1 MSALAITLAA
11 LALSTPGANDDPG
24 AIVDAIEHDR
34 GSVTAAGFIARPS
47 GSTTAIGEAA
57 NATTQPLDGPTM
69 AYLSDGDATAGWYG
83 AQSDN
88 LSHIRGTTVRGGH
101 DTVIVSMRVSVPAE
115 ANCLTLAASFFSEDY
130 GESVTDDPRY
140 FDTFLAELDP
150 AAPWSA
156 GDGDP
161 STLDAAANFALV
173 RMPDGLKPVSAW
185 VHSLSYST
193 EQAFGTRYDGTTQWH
208 TYKVPV
214 TPGVHQLDLSI
225 FDRGD
230 TEYDSTA
237 VVDNLRLIRRRPE
250 ACTYPGRDQFS
261 TAEDLDAP
269 AVTIRASGDRL
280 SGTASTGPTDTRTVT
295 VEAEGR
301 SWTTSV
307 HVDGTWAM
315 TPPGLAAGVHEA
327 RALQVDAA
335 GNEGRS
341 ARQAF
346 TVEATP
352 DPEPTSTPG
361 PTPPPSPTPD
371 GPPPPP
377 GGSGRPT
384 PAKPGGGS
392 PPPPPPGGAPPVADG
407 GAPPPARAAARCR
420 VPKLRGKTLRTAG
433 RALRR
438 AHCRIGRIARK
449 RARKGKRG
457 RVLSQAPRAGT
468 RRAGGTRVKLT
479 LRR

>member
-1 MSALAITLAA
+1 M
-11 LALSTPGANDDPG
+11 
-24 AIVDAIEHDR
+24 
-34 GSVTAAGFIARPS
+34 
-47 GSTTAIGEAA
+47 
-57 NATTQPLDGPTM
+57 
-69 AYLSDGDATAGWYG
+69 
-83 AQSDN
+83 
-88 LSHIRGTTVRGGH
+88 
-101 DTVIVSMRVSVPAE
+101 PAE

-161 STLDAAANFALV
+161 STLDAPANFALV

-250 ACTYPGRDQFS
+250 ACTHPGRDQFS

-280 SGTASTGPTDTRTVT
+280 SGTASTGPNDTRTVT

-301 SWTTSV
+301 SWTTGV
-307 HVDGTWAM
+307 HGDGTWAM

-335 GNEGRS
+335 GNEGRR

-346 TVEATP
+346 TVLATP

-361 PTPPPSPTPD
+361 PTPSPTPD
-371 GPPPPP
+371 GPPSPTPLP
-377 GGSGRPT
+377 GGGGRPA
-384 PAKPGGGS
+384 PAKPGGGGS
-392 PPPPPPGGAPPVADG
+392 PQPPPPPGSAPLAEG
-407 GAPPPARAAARCR
+407 GPPPPARAAAAARCR
-420 VPKLRGKTLRTAG
+420 VPKLRARRSGPPAARCGARTAG
-433 RALRR
+433 SS
-438 AHCRIGRIARK
+438 GSARK

-457 RVLSQAPRAGT
+457 RVLSQAPRAGSW
-468 RRAGGTRVKLT
+468 RAGGTRVKLT